1 MVFSLNAI
9 FLDVGLDNVVALFDS
24 RQLYIDTRHFCHA
37 EVHEDIQKPTLLYQF
52 FPPFGTCPSI
62 DIEKNLKLLTTC
74 TRAVGPVGQILTRS
88 DLNFFASDPMSEAI
102 FQ

>member
-1 MVFSLNAI
+1 MVFSLNTI

-37 EVHEDIQKPTLLYQF
+37 EVHEDIQLPLTIQKPTLLYQCY
-52 FPPFGTCPSI
+52 PPFGTCPSI

-74 TRAVGPVGQILTRS
+74 TCISFVARL
-88 DLNFFASDPMSEAI
+88 
-102 FQ
+102 